1 MKKMTYAD
9 ALNVAIED
17 LMTMTATDSSLV
29 PNAPEAI
36 ERLTALRDT
45 LEKRARA
52 PRKEKTPEQK
62 SAANAKRRE
71 NNQKARALLMETVI
85 PILTDAMSVND
96 DYTAVE
102 IYERAKDNLPDN
114 FTASKVQAVLLRE
127 MRPNVVITEKKNC
140 PNYYRLA

>member
-1 MKKMTYAD
+1 MKKMTY
-9 ALNVAIED
+9 VTAIENAINNN
-17 LMTMTATDSSLV
+17 LTAET
-29 PNAPEAI
+29 I

-45 LEKRARA
+45 LKKRAEA
-52 PRKEKTPEQK
+52 PRWEKSQAQKDKE
-62 SAANAKRRE
+62 NAVRRE
-71 NNQKARALLMETVI
+71 KNQKARALLMETVI

-114 FTASKVQAVLLRE
+114 FTANKVQAVLLRE

-140 PNYYRLA
+140 PNHYRLA